1 MRSRERVAIILSAE
15 PVRQMAPFASSTSST
30 CVTSAESRLKT
41 RRRRA
46 KRLGVCGRSAHT
58 SNEAIYSGSRERQR
72 SARENDL
79 GAEEAG
85 LGTVSLLYS
94 SVPGLQS
101 MSGGQTE
108 STDSPKTPGPA
119 RDLELKAHSG
129 SDRVDGRSAHVQEKA
144 PYQGP
149 AAAEEK
155 VVRPSTAEDGDGHD
169 SLYGFSDML
178 GDGPMDSAPRRG

>member
-58 SNEAIYSGSRERQR
+58 SNEAIYSGSRERHR
-72 SARENDL
+72 GARASDL

-85 LGTVSLLYS
+85 VGTVSLLYS

-101 MSGGQTE
+101 VSGDQTA
-108 STDSPKTPGPA
+108 SSDGSKTPGPA

-129 SDRVDGRSAHVQEKA
+129 SDRVDGRSAHVQQKA
-144 PYQGP
+144 PHQAP